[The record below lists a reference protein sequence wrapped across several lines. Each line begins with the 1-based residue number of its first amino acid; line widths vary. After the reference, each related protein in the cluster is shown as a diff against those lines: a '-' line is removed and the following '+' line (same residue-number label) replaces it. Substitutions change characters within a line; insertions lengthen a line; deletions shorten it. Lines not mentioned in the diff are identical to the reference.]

1 MEDYLINYELKIK
14 ILTPVYIGSGY
25 TVGKR
30 EYIHD
35 KSKNLVSFL
44 DLEKLFKGILDNGLY
59 SEYEKY
65 FTASNKNRE
74 MNVELKQFLE
84 RAGIGED
91 KYSEWITYSEYMGSS
106 NLRLQNTHEIQT
118 FIKDAYGNP
127 YIPGSSLKG
136 AIRTILESNYIR
148 KKYNEFDR
156 SRAEVKKEEMKG
168 KTRYMS
174 VPQNHLKEK
183 VFHRQITDEK
193 VKLENMQNDIMRGI
207 IVGDSLPIDKNS
219 LCICQ
224 KIDLSTK
231 GNKKSLNV
239 LRECLKPGTVVTV
252 PLTIDSKIM
261 RNMYGKKFDLEDI
274 KADINM
280 FYKNYKDE
288 FVCKFRNAPMIKDE
302 KNAFYLG
309 GGSGYVSKTVTHS
322 LFNEENATK
331 VVSKILNEVFTQKS
345 KPSANKDDEVLG
357 VSPHTLKCTYYLE
370 NLCQMGLCRIV
381 D

>member
-1 MEDYLINYELKIK
+1 
-14 ILTPVYIGSGY
+14 
-25 TVGKR
+25 
-30 EYIHD
+30 
-35 KSKNLVSFL
+35 
-44 DLEKLFKGILDNGLY
+44 
-59 SEYEKY
+59 
-65 FTASNKNRE
+65 
-74 MNVELKQFLE
+74 
-84 RAGIGED
+84 
-91 KYSEWITYSEYMGSS
+91 
-106 NLRLQNTHEIQT
+106 
-118 FIKDAYGNP
+118 
-127 YIPGSSLKG
+127 
-136 AIRTILESNYIR
+136 
-148 KKYNEFDR
+148 
-156 SRAEVKKEEMKG
+156 
-168 KTRYMS
+168 
-174 VPQNHLKEK
+174 
-183 VFHRQITDEK
+183 
-193 VKLENMQNDIMRGI
+193 MQNDIMRGI

-274 KADINM
+274 EADINM

-322 LFNEENATK
+322 LFNEDNATK
-331 VVSKILNEVFTQKS
+331 VVSEVFYKILK
-345 KPSANKDDEVLG
+345 KSANKDDERIG
-357 VSPHTLKCTYYLE
+357 VSPHTLKCTNYKDS
-370 NLCQMGLCRIV
+370 LCQMGLCRIV

>member
-44 DLEKLFKGILDNGLY
+44 DLDKLFKGILENGLY
-59 SEYEKY
+59 LEYEKY
-65 FTASNKNRE
+65 FTADNKSRE
-74 MNVELKQFLE
+74 FNVELKQFLE
-84 RAGIGED
+84 KVGIGED
-91 KYSEWITYSEYMGSS
+91 KYSEWITYSEYMGSD
-106 NLRLQNTHEIQT
+106 NLSLQNTHEIQT
-118 FIKDAYGNP
+118 FIKDGYGNP

-136 AIRTILESNYIR
+136 AIRTILESCYIR
-148 KKYNEFDR
+148 NKYKEFNFIRNEVIKEKMEKK
-156 SRAEVKKEEMKG
+156 A
-168 KTRYMS
+168 RYMS
-174 VPQNHLKEK
+174 FPCNQLKEK

-193 VKLENMQNDIMRGI
+193 VKLEEMQNDIMRGI

-231 GNKKSLNV
+231 GSKKSLNV
-239 LRECLKPGTVVTV
+239 LRECLKPETVVTV

-261 RNMYGKKFDLEDI
+261 REMYGKKFDLEDI

-288 FVCKFRNAPMIKDE
+288 YICKFSGDPMVKDE

-309 GGSGYVSKTVTHS
+309 GGCGYVSKTVTHS
-322 LFNEENATK
+322 LFNEDNATK
-331 VVSKILNEVFTQKS
+331 VVSKILNEVFTQKY

-357 VSPHTLKCTYYLE
+357 VSPHTLKCTYYLG

>member
-14 ILTPVYIGSGY
+14 ILTPVYIGGGY

-65 FTASNKNRE
+65 FTADNKNRE

-136 AIRTILESNYIR
+136 AIRTILESCYIR
-148 KKYNEFDR
+148 KKYNKFNKDR
-156 SRAEVKKEEMKG
+156 SDIFWKIGKGRKPDDYESNVKI
-168 KTRYMS
+168 TT
-174 VPQNHLKEK
+174 
-183 VFHRQITDEK
+183 FHRRITDEK

-207 IVGDSLPIDKNS
+207 IVGDSEPIDKNS

-252 PLTIDSKIM
+252 PLTIDNKIM

-280 FYKNYKDE
+280 FYKNYKE
-288 FVCKFRNAPMIKDE
+288 EYVCKFYNAPIVKDE

-322 LFNEENATK
+322 LFNKDNATK
-331 VVSKILNEVFTQKS
+331 VVSKILNEVFTQKY

-381 D
+381 N

>member
-136 AIRTILESNYIR
+136 AIRTILESCYIR
-148 KKYNEFDR
+148 KKYNKFNKDR
-156 SRAEVKKEEMKG
+156 SDIFWKIGKGRKPDDYESNVKI
-168 KTRYMS
+168 TT
-174 VPQNHLKEK
+174 
-183 VFHRQITDEK
+183 FHRRITDEK

-207 IVGDSLPIDKNS
+207 IVGDSQPIDKNS

-239 LRECLKPGTVVTV
+239 LRECLKPGTVVIV
-252 PLTIDSKIM
+252 PLTIDSRIM

-288 FVCKFRNAPMIKDE
+288 YITKFKNFPQIIEE

-309 GGSGYVSKTVTHS
+309 GGSGYVPKTVTHS

-331 VVSKILNEVFTQKS
+331 VVSGIFYKILK
-345 KPSANKDDEVLG
+345 KSANKDDERIG
-357 VSPHTLKCTYYLE
+357 VSPHTLKCTNYKDSI
-370 NLCQMGLCRIV
+370 CQMGLCRIV

>member
-35 KSKNLVSFL
+35 KSKNRVSFL
-44 DLEKLFKGILDNGLY
+44 DLDKLFKGILDSGLY

-65 FTASNKNRE
+65 FTADNKNRE

-84 RAGIGED
+84 DVGIGED
-91 KYSEWITYSEYMGSS
+91 KYSKWITYSEYMGSD
-106 NLRLQNTHEIQT
+106 NLSLQNTHEIQT
-118 FIKDAYGNP
+118 FIKDGYGNP

-136 AIRTILESNYIR
+136 AIRTILESCYMR
-148 KKYNEFDR
+148 KKYNKFNKDR
-156 SRAEVKKEEMKG
+156 NDIFWKIDKGRKPDDYESNVKI
-168 KTRYMS
+168 TT
-174 VPQNHLKEK
+174 
-183 VFHRQITDEK
+183 FHRQITDEK

-224 KIDLSTK
+224 KIDLPVK
-231 GNKKSLNV
+231 GKEKSLNV

-261 RNMYGKKFDLEDI
+261 RNMYGKKFGLEDI

-322 LFNEENATK
+322 LFNEDNATK
-331 VVSKILNEVFTQKS
+331 VVSEVFYKILK
-345 KPSANKDDEVLG
+345 KSANKDDERIG
-357 VSPHTLKCTYYLE
+357 VSPHTLKCTNYKDS
-370 NLCQMGLCRIV
+370 LCQMGLCRIV

>member
-44 DLEKLFKGILDNGLY
+44 DLDKLFKGILENGLY

-65 FTASNKNRE
+65 FTADNKSRE

-84 RAGIGED
+84 SAGIGED
-91 KYSEWITYSEYMGSS
+91 KYSKWITYSEYMGSS

-118 FIKDAYGNP
+118 FIKDSYGNP

-136 AIRTILESNYIR
+136 VIRTILESCYIR
-148 KKYNEFDR
+148 NKYKKFNFIRNEVIK
-156 SRAEVKKEEMKG
+156 EKMEKKA
-168 KTRYMS
+168 RYMS
-174 VPQNHLKEK
+174 FPCNQLKEK

-193 VKLENMQNDIMRGI
+193 VKLEEMQNDIMRGM
-207 IVGDSLPIDKNS
+207 IVGDSHPIDKDS

-239 LRECLKPGTVVTV
+239 LRECLKPETVVTV

-261 RNMYGKKFDLEDI
+261 RKMYGKKFDLEDI

-288 FVCKFRNAPMIKDE
+288 YICKFSGAPMVKDE

-309 GGSGYVSKTVTHS
+309 GGCGYVSKTVTHS
-322 LFNEENATK
+322 LFNEDNATK
-331 VVSKILNEVFTQKS
+331 VVSKILNEVFTQKY

-357 VSPHTLKCTYYLE
+357 VSPHTLKCTYYLG
-370 NLCQMGLCRIV
+370 NLYQMGLCRIV

>member
-44 DLEKLFKGILDNGLY
+44 DLKKLFKGILDNGLY

-65 FTASNKNRE
+65 FTADNKSRE

-118 FIKDAYGNP
+118 FVKDAYGNP

-136 AIRTILESNYIR
+136 AIRTILESCYIR
-148 KKYNEFDR
+148 NKYNEFNLNR
-156 SRAEVKKEEMKG
+156 NEVIKEKMEKKP
-168 KTRYMS
+168 RYMS
-174 VPQNHLKEK
+174 FPYNHLKEK

-193 VKLENMQNDIMRGI
+193 VKLDKMQNDIMRGI

-231 GNKKSLNV
+231 GNEKSLNV
-239 LRECLKPGTVVTV
+239 LRECLKPGTIVTV
-252 PLTIDSKIM
+252 PLTIDTKIM
-261 RNMYGKKFDLEDI
+261 RNMYGKIFDLEDI
-274 KADINM
+274 KADIDM
-280 FYKNYKDE
+280 FYKNYKE
-288 FVCKFRNAPMIKDE
+288 EYITKFKNFPEIIEE

-309 GGSGYVSKTVTHS
+309 GGCGYASKAATHS
-322 LFNEENATK
+322 LFNEDNATK
-331 VVSKILNEVFTQKS
+331 VVSNILNEIFTKGNKQ
-345 KPSANKDDEVLG
+345 SANQYDETLG
-357 VSPHTLKCTYYLE
+357 VSPHTLKCTYYLG
-370 NLCQMGLCRIV
+370 NLYQMGLCRIV
-381 D
+381 G

>member
-1 MEDYLINYELKIK
+1 MEGYLINYELKIK

-44 DLEKLFKGILDNGLY
+44 DLEKLFKGILENGLY

-65 FTASNKNRE
+65 FIADNKNRE

-106 NLRLQNTHEIQT
+106 DLRLQNTHEIQT

-136 AIRTILESNYIR
+136 AIRTILESCYIR
-148 KKYNEFDR
+148 KNYNEFDR
-156 SRAEVKKEEMKG
+156 SRDEVKKEEMKG

-174 VPQNHLKEK
+174 ASQNHIKEK
-183 VFHRQITDEK
+183 AFHRRITDDK
-193 VKLENMQNDIMRGI
+193 VKLENMQNAIMRGI
-207 IVGDSLPIDKNS
+207 IVGDSRPIDKTS

-239 LRECLKPGTVVTV
+239 LRECLNPKTVVTV

-274 KADINM
+274 IADINM
-280 FYKNYKDE
+280 FYKNYKE
-288 FVCKFRNAPMIKDE
+288 EYVCKFYNAPMVKDE

-322 LFNEENATK
+322 LFNKDNATK
-331 VVSKILNEVFTQKS
+331 VVSKILNEVFTQKY

-357 VSPHTLKCTYYLE
+357 VSPHTLKCTNYKDS
-370 NLCQMGLCRIV
+370 LCQMGLCRIV

>member
-44 DLEKLFKGILDNGLY
+44 DLDKLFKGILDNGLY

-65 FTASNKNRE
+65 FTADNKNKE

-118 FIKDAYGNP
+118 FIKDGYGNP

-136 AIRTILESNYIR
+136 AIRTILESCYMR
-148 KKYNEFDR
+148 KKYNKFNKDR
-156 SRAEVKKEEMKG
+156 SDIFWKIGKGRKPDDYERNVKI
-168 KTRYMS
+168 TT
-174 VPQNHLKEK
+174 
-183 VFHRQITDEK
+183 FHRQITDEE

-261 RNMYGKKFDLEDI
+261 RKMYGKKFDLEDI

-288 FVCKFRNAPMIKDE
+288 YICKFSGAPIVKDE

-309 GGSGYVSKTVTHS
+309 GGCGYVSKTVTHS
-322 LFNEENATK
+322 LFNADNATK
-331 VVSKILNEVFTQKS
+331 VVSEIFYKILK
-345 KPSANKDDEVLG
+345 KSANKDDERIG
-357 VSPHTLKCTYYLE
+357 VSPHTLKCTNYKDS
-370 NLCQMGLCRIV
+370 LCQMGLCRIV

>member
-44 DLEKLFKGILDNGLY
+44 DLDKLFKGILENGLY

-65 FTASNKNRE
+65 FTADNKSRE
-74 MNVELKQFLE
+74 FNVELKQFLE

-91 KYSEWITYSEYMGSS
+91 KYSKWITYSEYMGSD
-106 NLRLQNTHEIQT
+106 NLSLQNTHEIQT
-118 FIKDAYGNP
+118 FLKDGDGNP

-136 AIRTILESNYIR
+136 AIRTILESCYIR
-148 KKYNEFDR
+148 NKYKEFNLNRNEVIKEKMEKK
-156 SRAEVKKEEMKG
+156 A
-168 KTRYMS
+168 RYMS
-174 VPQNHLKEK
+174 FPYNHLKGK

-224 KIDLSTK
+224 KIDLTTK
-231 GNKKSLNV
+231 GNTNCLNV

-261 RNMYGKKFDLEDI
+261 RKMYGKKFDLEDI

-288 FVCKFRNAPMIKDE
+288 YICKFSGAPMVKDD

-309 GGSGYVSKTVTHS
+309 GGCGYASKAVTHS
-322 LFNEENATK
+322 LFNEDNATK
-331 VVSKILNEVFTQKS
+331 VVSKILNEVFTQKY

-357 VSPHTLKCTYYLE
+357 VSPHTLKCTYYLG
-370 NLCQMGLCRIV
+370 NLYQMGLCRVV

>member
-148 KKYNEFDR
+148 RKYNEFDR

-183 VFHRQITDEK
+183 VFHRQIADEELE
-193 VKLENMQNDIMRGI
+193 LENMQNDIMRGI

-224 KIDLSTK
+224 KIDLPVK
-231 GNKKSLNV
+231 GKEKSLNV
-239 LRECLKPGTVVTV
+239 LRECLKPDTVVTV
-252 PLTIDSKIM
+252 PLTIDSRIM

-288 FVCKFRNAPMIKDE
+288 YITKFKNFPKIIEE

-322 LFNEENATK
+322 LFNEDNATK
-331 VVSKILNEVFTQKS
+331 VVSKILNEVFTQKY

-357 VSPHTLKCTYYLE
+357 VSPHTLKCTNYKDS
-370 NLCQMGLCRIV
+370 LCQMGLCRIV

>member
-44 DLEKLFKGILDNGLY
+44 DLDKLFKGILENGLY

-65 FTASNKNRE
+65 FTADNKSRE
-74 MNVELKQFLE
+74 FKVELKQFLE
-84 RAGIGED
+84 KVGIGED
-91 KYSEWITYSEYMGSS
+91 KYSDWITYSEYMGSD
-106 NLRLQNTHEIQT
+106 NLSLQNTHEIQT
-118 FIKDAYGNP
+118 FIKDGYGNP

-136 AIRTILESNYIR
+136 AIRTILESCYIR
-148 KKYNEFDR
+148 NKYKEFNFNRNEVIEEKMGKK
-156 SRAEVKKEEMKG
+156 A
-168 KTRYMS
+168 RYMS
-174 VPQNHLKEK
+174 FPYNHLKEK

-193 VKLENMQNDIMRGI
+193 VRLEKMQNDIMRGI
-207 IVGDSLPIDKNS
+207 IVGDSHPIDKNL

-239 LRECLKPGTVVTV
+239 LRECLKPGTEVTV
-252 PLTIDSKIM
+252 PFTIDSAIM
-261 RNMYGKKFDLEDI
+261 SNIYGKKFDLEDI
-274 KADINM
+274 KADINR
-280 FYKNYKDE
+280 FYKNYKNE
-288 FVCKFRNAPMIKDE
+288 YVCKFSGAPMVKDE

-309 GGSGYVSKTVTHS
+309 GGCGYVSKTVTHS
-322 LFNEENATK
+322 LFNEDNATK
-331 VVSKILNEVFTQKS
+331 VVSDILNKIFTKGNNQ
-345 KPSANKDDEVLG
+345 SANKDDETLG

-370 NLCQMGLCRIV
+370 NLYQMGLCRIV